1 MLTWL
6 KEILGEGYSEETERK
21 IAAEIGRAF
30 VARADFN
37 AVNQAKK
44 KLEEEKKEWEQ
55 RFSAEEQ
62 ADRSAL
68 LAEIDRLR
76 EEIGAAEEAH
86 AAELTRIRKTAALE
100 LVLAGKVH
108 DPTDILDQFDL
119 DELALDDKGRLCSDI
134 EPLLIPLRERKPY
147 LFFEGDEPPAPTIAG
162 AIPAVTADGEN
173 AASAEMQEWRR
184 GAGLSL

>member
-6 KEILGEGYSEETERK
+6 KEILGEGCTEETQRR

-30 VARADFN
+30 VAREDFN

-44 KLEEEKKEWEQ
+44 KLEEEKREWEQ
-55 RFSAEEQ
+55 LSSANNQ
-62 ADRSAL
+62 ADQSAL
-68 LAEIDRLR
+68 LAEIDRLQK
-76 EEIGAAEEAH
+76 EKQAADAAH
-86 AAELTRIRKTAALE
+86 AAERTRIQKTAALE

-147 LFFEGDEPPAPTIAG
+147 LFVERDEPPAPIAG

-173 AASAEMQEWRR
+173 QASVDMQEWRR